1 MNNLNILLTAVMLK
15 LTIFIEKLDTNF
27 LSNVILERAMA
38 LKEKC
43 KIWFGQMSQ
52 GIFEILKFAHTGIKE
67 WQNIEE
73 RNGTKQLELKL

>member
-1 MNNLNILLTAVMLK
+1 
-15 LTIFIEKLDTNF
+15 
-27 LSNVILERAMA
+27 MA

-52 GIFEILKFAHTGIKE
+52 GIFEILKYAHTGIKE

-73 RNGTKQLELKL
+73 RNKVKQLELKLQQIWEFGSKKNKNMKMFYIVMK